1 MHGMT
6 TWTLLIALVLAAT
19 PLAGWAQMK
28 DETLLVTVPAGYRT
42 DHQNRGGNV
51 LLSEMV
57 TQGESGKNWAERGT
71 TKLFFGAKKMCV
83 VTISGKLLTL
93 SPCGTISLR
102 RRASRTGPRW

>member
-57 TQGESGKNWAERGT
+57 PQGESVKNWTEMVT
-71 TKLFFGAKKMCV
+71 TQIFFGAKDMTPDSFQARMKAAWM
-83 VTISGKLLTL
+83 
-93 SPCGTISLR
+93 
-102 RRASRTGPRW
+102 RACQ